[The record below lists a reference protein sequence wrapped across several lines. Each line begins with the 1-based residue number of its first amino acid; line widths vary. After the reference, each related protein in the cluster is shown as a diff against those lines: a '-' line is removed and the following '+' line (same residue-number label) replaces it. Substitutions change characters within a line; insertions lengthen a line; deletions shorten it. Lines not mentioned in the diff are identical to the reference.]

1 MSCSQTLSAISKDC
15 NANIGGIKRVLLANS
30 DDVASVTITSEIVTA
45 ITMVSRGTPPVA
57 ATFLE
62 FAFRPNTGSMTT
74 NAQVSDSGA
83 SPYWQ
88 TDVVMA
94 FNRLETAKSVA
105 IKALAQADLIGI
117 VEDMNGKY
125 WLVGFEN
132 PLNISAGA
140 AASGTQRG
148 DRNGYDI
155 TLTDVSSELP
165 HEVDSTIISGLL

>member
-30 DDVASVTITSEIVTA
+30 DDVTGVTISSEIVTA
-45 ITMVSRGTPPVA
+45 ITMA
-57 ATFLE
+57 AGKTFLE

-83 SPYWQ
+83 STYWQ

-155 TLTDVSSELP
+155 TLTDVATELP
-165 HEVDSTIISGLL
+165 HEVDASIIAGLL

>member
-30 DDVASVTITSEIVTA
+30 DDVTAVTIASEIVTA
-45 ITMVSRGTPPVA
+45 ITMASSKK
-57 ATFLE
+57 FLE

-155 TLTDVSSELP
+155 TLTDVASELP
-165 HEVDSTIISGLL
+165 HEVDSTIIAGLL